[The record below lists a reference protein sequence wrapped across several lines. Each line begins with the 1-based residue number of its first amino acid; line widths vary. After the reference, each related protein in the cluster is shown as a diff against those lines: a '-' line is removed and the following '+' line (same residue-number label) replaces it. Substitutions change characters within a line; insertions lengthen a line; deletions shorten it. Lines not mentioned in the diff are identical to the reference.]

1 MCIRDRYGGTFKPAT
16 GRTAVSGN
24 NANSYQLFQAGGM
37 YFVFL
42 HLECNAPDDVL
53 EWADGILKKHSHR
66 RAIITTHM
74 GLGPREKP
82 KVARDYYDA
91 PKGRMK
97 WKKCHGNRGNTPQEM
112 WDKCFRKHVNLF
124 MICCGDQSRT
134 QALHQSVRGD
144 QGNIVHEVLSDYGT
158 NGMRIM
164 RSVSY
169 THLTLPTIYSV

>member
-1 MCIRDRYGGTFKPAT
+1 
-16 GRTAVSGN
+16 
-24 NANSYQLFQAGGM
+24 M

-74 GLGPREKP
+74 GLGSREKP

-112 WDKCFRKHVNLF
+112 WDKCFRKHANLF
-124 MICCGDQSRT
+124 MICSGDQSRT

-164 RSVSY
+164 RFVPRQNRIEVRTWNPVTRQLCLKTSIVSQRNQHQFELVY
-169 THLTLPTIYSV
+169 PMPAQEKK